1 MADEDRP
8 YQPSLPWRITSSATI
23 GTVGLLCRS
32 FLFALNRTEVHGLDR
47 FLEILDDREDDKG
60 RTRGLV
66 TVSNH
71 TSVLD
76 DPLIWGVLPFRYH
89 WTPNN
94 MRWSMGSYDICFKN
108 GTLSAFFNYGNTL
121 PTHRSAHSKF
131 GGLFQPTMT
140 ECIKLLSDPHRL
152 KKGHVAHIE
161 DGSLSSPSSMV
172 SIPTSDPFTSGE
184 LSYTYSTNGT
194 DSFPSPSAF
203 PWRRHSWVHI
213 FPEGMIHQHP
223 ARVMRYFKWGVARL
237 ILESEPC
244 PDVVPIWIDGP
255 QEVMD
260 NERGWPRFL
269 PRVGKDVK
277 VAFGERVDREKLLEP
292 FRERWRKLKERR
304 VGKEQKEVE
313 QLGVVDDEEL
323 RYGKEAQQLRIE
335 VTLAIRDEVLNVRR
349 QFGLPDE
356 DPKRSS
362 ADSYREEGIYGR
374 DGFGDIHGVKKLPD
388 GSTTKDM

>member
-1 MADEDRP
+1 
-8 YQPSLPWRITSSATI
+8 
-23 GTVGLLCRS
+23 
-32 FLFALNRTEVHGLDR
+32 
-47 FLEILDDREDDKG
+47 
-60 RTRGLV
+60 
-66 TVSNH
+66 
-71 TSVLD
+71 
-76 DPLIWGVLPFRYH
+76 
-89 WTPNN
+89 
-94 MRWSMGSYDICFKN
+94 MGSYDICFKN
-108 GTLSAFFNYGNTL
+108 GMLSAFFNYGNTL
-121 PTHRSAHSKF
+121 PTHRSAHSTF

-140 ECIKLLSDPHRL
+140 ECIKLLSDPHQI
-152 KKGHVAHIE
+152 KKGYVAHTE
-161 DGSLSSPSSMV
+161 DGSLSEPSSME
-172 SIPTSDPFTSGE
+172 SIPASDPFTSGQ

-194 DSFPSPSAF
+194 DTFPSPSAF

-223 ARVMRYFKWGVARL
+223 ARVMRYFKWGVARVSL
-237 ILESEPC
+237 ASEPC
-244 PDVVPIWIDGP
+244 PDAVPTWIDGP

-260 NERGWPRFL
+260 NERAWPRFL

-313 QLGVVDDEEL
+313 KLGVVDDEEL